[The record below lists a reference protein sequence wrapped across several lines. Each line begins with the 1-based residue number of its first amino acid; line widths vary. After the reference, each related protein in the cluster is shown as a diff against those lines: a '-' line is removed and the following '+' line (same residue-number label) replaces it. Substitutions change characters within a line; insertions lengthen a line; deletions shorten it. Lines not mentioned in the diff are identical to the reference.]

1 MIVIRCSVKE
11 AGYQR
16 KMVATGLCFKD
27 VGY

>member
-1 MIVIRCSVKE
+1 MIVIRCSVKK

-16 KMVATGLCFKD
+16 KMVATRLCYKD